1 MNMTTPAGTKP
12 FASPLLFL
20 LPPMAVLCA
29 ALHLV
34 LAAGGASASPTSAD
48 QFYKKSTSVCGL
60 QIACADSVPD
70 AALRSAQD
78 IVSCMLSQRPD
89 IARAMVAHK
98 VKVAI
103 IGADQVTTDIPEH
116 ADLNRVFTQWDWNQR
131 TRGVGATEAR
141 PVTSC
146 GEENLLQ
153 YQVDRYHGECIL
165 IHEFGHTILEMGI
178 KYIDPSFVARV
189 EQAYKNAIAA
199 GKWKNT
205 YAGSNANEYWAE
217 GVQDW
222 FDANL
227 WSSKSN
233 GIHNEIH
240 TRDQLRTY
248 DPELY
253 SLLSQVF
260 PSNWK
265 WSPQQHTMIQR

>member
-1 MNMTTPAGTKP
+1 MNSGANRKALGWMLLSSMFGAMFLFALMPPSAAPAPTL
-12 FASPLLFL
+12 SPE
-20 LPPMAVLCA
+20 
-29 ALHLV
+29 
-34 LAAGGASASPTSAD
+34 
-48 QFYKKSTSVCGL
+48 QFYKKRTSVCGL
-60 QIACADSVPD
+60 TIACSAEVSD

-78 IVSCMLSQRPD
+78 IVYCMLSQRPD
-89 IARAMVAHK
+89 IARAMVAHN

-103 IGADQVTTDIPEH
+103 IGANQVTTDIPEH
-116 ADLNRVFTQWDWNQR
+116 ADLNRVFTKWDWNKR

-153 YQVDRYHGECIL
+153 YPVDRYHGECIL
-165 IHEFGHTILEMGI
+165 IHEFGHTVLEMGI
-178 KYIDPSFVARV
+178 KYIDPSFLTRV
-189 EQAYKNAIAA
+189 EDAYKSAIAA

-205 YAGSNANEYWAE
+205 YAGSSASEYWAE

-227 WSSKSN
+227 TAGKPD

-240 TRDQLRTY
+240 TRDQLRNY
-248 DPELY
+248 DPQLY
-253 SLLSQVF
+253 SLLNQVF

-265 WSPQQHTMIQR
+265 WSPQQHTMVQR

>member
-1 MNMTTPAGTKP
+1 MK
-12 FASPLLFL
+12 LFL
-20 LPPMAVLCA
+20 SI
-29 ALHLV
+29 ALGGTLLYSG
-34 LAAGGASASPTSAD
+34 LAASVASASPPSAN
-48 QFYKKSTSVCGL
+48 QFYKKSTTACGL
-60 QIACADSVPD
+60 KIACAASVPD

-89 IARAMVAHK
+89 IARAMVAHN

-116 ADLNRVFTQWDWNQR
+116 ADLNAVFKQWDWNTR

-153 YQVDRYHGECIL
+153 YPVDRYHGECIL
-165 IHEFGHTILEMGI
+165 IHEFGHTVLEMGI

-189 EQAYKNAIAA
+189 DQAYRNAIAA

-227 WSSKSN
+227 WTTKPN